1 MMLKRLLI
9 LVLTLAVSTVGFT
22 ASAAENEAVYVLSQD
37 GNTFSMDQQSGELT
51 FWEAPD
57 VITGQSHGGGTITLR
72 NDSDRPVDFV
82 LTSVSLPYDNEAALT
97 YLDAVTVSIKKGDT
111 LLYHDT
117 FTHLMDAER
126 PEIRLS
132 DVLPG
137 EQAQLTLA
145 IACAYTYTGGI
156 PAYNSLV
163 WTFTPE
169 LKGGTTTTAHDP
181 LFSTEPTTDW
191 KMIAQVAGTVAL
203 VMAAAGVCVWVTR
216 KIRKK

>member
-1 MMLKRLLI
+1 MKRLLI
-9 LVLTLAVSTVGFT
+9 LLLILCITSVALPV
-22 ASAAENEAVYVLSQD
+22 SAAGNETLYVLSQQ
-37 GNTFSMDQQSGELT
+37 GSTFTMSQQDGELA

-57 VITGQSHGGGTITLR
+57 VTTGQSHTGGVLTLC

-82 LTSVSLPYDNEAALT
+82 LTSVSLPYDNEAALA
-97 YLDAVTVSIKKGDT
+97 YLDAVTLTVKQDGKVVYRDS
-111 LLYHDT
+111 

-126 PEIRLS
+126 REIRLS

-137 EQAQLTLA
+137 EQAQLTFA
-145 IACAYTYTGGI
+145 ISCAYTYTGGI

-169 LKGGTTTTAHDP
+169 LKGTTTTTAPDP
-181 LFSTEPTTDW
+181 LVNDSAPTTNW
-191 KMIAQVAGTVAL
+191 KQIAQVAGTVAL
-203 VMAAAGVCVWVTR
+203 VMAAAGVCVWITR

>member
-1 MMLKRLLI
+1 MMKRLLTLL
-9 LVLTLAVSTVGFT
+9 LVLVIGSVGLT
-22 ASAAENEAVYVLSQD
+22 ASAAGNETVYVLSQQ
-37 GNTFSMDQQSGELT
+37 GNTFSMDQQQSELA

-57 VITGQSHGGGTITLR
+57 VTTGQSHAGGTITLCNESNR
-72 NDSDRPVDFV
+72 SVDFV
-82 LTSVSLPYDNEAALT
+82 LTSVSLPYDNEPALT
-97 YLDAVTVSIKKGDT
+97 YLDAVTVSVKNGDT
-111 LLYHDT
+111 VLYHGP
-117 FTHLMDAER
+117 FTRLMDAER

-181 LFSTEPTTDW
+181 LDKIEPTTDW
-191 KMIAQVAGTVAL
+191 KTIAQVAGAVAL
-203 VMAAAGVCVWVTR
+203 VMAAAGVCVWLTR